1 MTSAISIQFQKAKML
16 QRYVFLFAALL
27 AAWPAC
33 DAFDR
38 PVEKVVLSVGSR
50 KITPEDLKAQ
60 LKRMAFE
67 PDVANQ
73 ERFDSLV
80 EMLVDHYLVLEY
92 GKQQGLSVSDEELEN
107 TVREIKKDY
116 AEKDFQDLLLKG
128 YIDYGEWKEGL
139 REQLLIKKITKK
151 ASEAGPQVSIEEM
164 KAYYDSHRE
173 EFRQPAMVRFRQI
186 VTRTK
191 EEADNIQKRLVQ
203 GGDMAATVAQSFK
216 VPASAGSSEPGWFA
230 KGDLDESIE
239 KVVFSLPVGKV
250 SGVVETPYGFH
261 IFEVLGRKPEGVRS
275 LPEVMTEIEAKLRY
289 ERQEAFY
296 SDWLQNLRK
305 AIPVKIDRAL
315 LKELELG

>member
-1 MTSAISIQFQKAKML
+1 MKKVIPKGL
-16 QRYVFLFAALL
+16 LFLFAALL
-27 AAWPAC
+27 ASWPAC
-33 DAFDR
+33 DVFDR
-38 PVEKVVLSVGSR
+38 PAEKVVISVGSR
-50 KITPEDLKAQ
+50 EITPEDLKAHF
-60 LKRMAFE
+60 KRMAFE
-67 PDVANQ
+67 PDVASQ

-80 EMLVDHYLVLEY
+80 EILVDHYLVLEY

-139 REQLLIKKITKK
+139 REQLLIRKITKK

-173 EFRQPAMVRFRQI
+173 EFRRPAMVRFRQI
-186 VTRTK
+186 VTRTQ

-203 GGDMAATVAQSFK
+203 GGDMAATVAQASK
-216 VPASAGSSEPGWFA
+216 VAASAGSSEPGWFA

-275 LPEVMTEIEAKLRY
+275 LPEAMTEIEAKLRY
-289 ERQEAFY
+289 ERQEKFY

-305 AIPVKIDRAL
+305 AIPVKIDREL

>member
-1 MTSAISIQFQKAKML
+1 
-16 QRYVFLFAALL
+16 
-27 AAWPAC
+27 
-33 DAFDR
+33 
-38 PVEKVVLSVGSR
+38 
-50 KITPEDLKAQ
+50 
-60 LKRMAFE
+60 
-67 PDVANQ
+67 
-73 ERFDSLV
+73 
-80 EMLVDHYLVLEY
+80 
-92 GKQQGLSVSDEELEN
+92 
-107 TVREIKKDY
+107 
-116 AEKDFQDLLLKG
+116 
-128 YIDYGEWKEGL
+128 
-139 REQLLIKKITKK
+139 
-151 ASEAGPQVSIEEM
+151 M

-203 GGDMAATVAQSFK
+203 GGDMAATVAQSSK

-261 IFEVLGRKPEGVRS
+261 IFEVLGRKQEGVRS
-275 LPEVMTEIEAKLRY
+275 LPEAMTEIEARLRY

>member
-1 MTSAISIQFQKAKML
+1 
-16 QRYVFLFAALL
+16 
-27 AAWPAC
+27 
-33 DAFDR
+33 
-38 PVEKVVLSVGSR
+38 
-50 KITPEDLKAQ
+50 
-60 LKRMAFE
+60 MAFE

-139 REQLLIKKITKK
+139 REQLLIRKITRK

-203 GGDMAATVAQSFK
+203 GGDLAATVAQSSK

-261 IFEVLGRKPEGVRS
+261 IFEVLGRKQEGVRS
-275 LPEVMTEIEAKLRY
+275 LPEAMTEIEARLRY